1 MSNEDSFIN
10 EVNDEVREDQLFQT
24 FRKYGWVAALV
35 VVALVGGAAWS
46 EFSKSRT
53 ENQAKALGDAVLD
66 ALETEEPVDAVA
78 ALETIDATGNA
89 AAVTALLRAA
99 ELQRADAA
107 ADAADVLDSVSLD
120 GDVDPIYRDL
130 ATFKA
135 LLLRADTLDASER
148 RAGFHALSQPGN
160 PYRLMSVEQIALL
173 DVEADDLEAALR
185 GFAAILEDA
194 EATTGL
200 RRRARGMIVAL
211 GADPDELVSD
221 AFVEDTAATNE

>member
-1 MSNEDSFIN
+1 VSNEDSFIN

-148 RAGFHALSQPGN
+148 RAGFQALSQPGN

-173 DVEADDLEAALR
+173 DVEADDLEAALS

-194 EATTGL
+194 EATTAL

-211 GADPDELVSD
+211 GADPGELVSD